1 MDSLQLAPGSES
13 SALDKRISMT
23 ISEADRNNIWGS
35 ANRILDHF
43 AEGKRTVLALGYV
56 QSGKTT
62 SITALCATAADRG
75 FQVIIAILGSTIL
88 LRDQNRQRLEHSLG
102 LSENNYRWVS
112 ITEFNSRRT
121 PKEIQSWLERGRV
134 VLLPVLKN
142 PKMIAKVQSILGAV
156 DLSSSKCLVIDDEA
170 DQASLNTAVHAFGE
184 SSTYAAIKGLRAE
197 LPSHLY
203 VQYTATPYAPLL
215 LDPGDSIMPE
225 AVEFLEPGHGYTGGR
240 EFFVEHASEVVREI
254 PIADEQSAR
263 VPLAELPDSLEVALA
278 SYLVGAAHLYRQDK
292 SAAPIS
298 MLIHSTFKNDYQERY
313 HFLVDRFLSSYKDSE
328 SLASGRFAEVVK
340 KERSR
345 LYELGIEKLD
355 ETIFWE
361 MLAFVLK
368 ETTLWLVNSA
378 SEVKKVQWNLAPFH
392 ILIGGNKLDRGFTIE
407 GLTVTYMNRPP
418 SDQIDT
424 IEQRARAFGYR
435 NNLLPYC
442 QFFATSRT
450 IATLR
455 GIVHTEDDLR
465 ANLRDALETGKS
477 IASWAKQVG
486 LFLPDHTKPTRDAVV
501 SSLSN
506 FNPDGD
512 WFALRKPLMEA
523 KALSTNYEVLSS
535 TGIFNATAV
544 KYQRLAHRTLP
555 MPLSRLLADILVRWQ
570 VNKSS
575 PGWQHE
581 KILEFLMRRPNQQQK
596 CYMILLSN
604 ADESTRPR
612 KRKWAEDTGFVNLF
626 QGEDVTQDQPGFD
639 YKGDRK
645 VGLVQYGEDAVV
657 LQVHHVSRRDYDD
670 KDLYTLAIH
679 LGEGRL
685 VKRDV

>member
-1 MDSLQLAPGSES
+1 
-13 SALDKRISMT
+13 
-23 ISEADRNNIWGS
+23 
-35 ANRILDHF
+35 
-43 AEGKRTVLALGYV
+43 
-56 QSGKTT
+56 
-62 SITALCATAADRG
+62 
-75 FQVIIAILGSTIL
+75 
-88 LRDQNRQRLEHSLG
+88 
-102 LSENNYRWVS
+102 
-112 ITEFNSRRT
+112 
-121 PKEIQSWLERGRV
+121 
-134 VLLPVLKN
+134 
-142 PKMIAKVQSILGAV
+142 
-156 DLSSSKCLVIDDEA
+156 
-170 DQASLNTAVHAFGE
+170 
-184 SSTYAAIKGLRAE
+184 
-197 LPSHLY
+197 
-203 VQYTATPYAPLL
+203 
-215 LDPGDSIMPE
+215 
-225 AVEFLEPGHGYTGGR
+225 
-240 EFFVEHASEVVREI
+240 
-254 PIADEQSAR
+254 
-263 VPLAELPDSLEVALA
+263 
-278 SYLVGAAHLYRQDK
+278 
-292 SAAPIS
+292 
-298 MLIHSTFKNDYQERY
+298 
-313 HFLVDRFLSSYKDSE
+313 
-328 SLASGRFAEVVK
+328 
-340 KERSR
+340 
-345 LYELGIEKLD
+345 
-355 ETIFWE
+355 
-361 MLAFVLK
+361 
-368 ETTLWLVNSA
+368 
-378 SEVKKVQWNLAPFH
+378 
-392 ILIGGNKLDRGFTIE
+392 
-407 GLTVTYMNRPP
+407 MNRPP

-512 WFALRKPLMEA
+512 WFALRKPLMDA